1 MNPTP
6 SMDPAAVIG
15 FWLDA
20 GPRLWFAR
28 DAHFDRACRT
38 HLLES
43 HHAASRGEL
52 DGWAASADGA
62 LALVIVLDQVPRNV
76 FRDSA
81 HAWATDGLAR
91 RHAAHAIGVGHDLE
105 VVLAL
110 RMFFYLPFEHSESLD
125 DQRRSLELHR
135 RLPGPDADGWA
146 IRHHDVIARFGRF
159 PHRNRALGRE
169 NTQEET
175 AWLASGGAGF
185 G

>member
-1 MNPTP
+1 MNPG
-6 SMDPAAVIG
+6 SSANPAAVIG
-15 FWLDA
+15 FWLEA

-28 DAHFDRACRT
+28 DADFDHACRT

-43 HHAASRGEL
+43 HHGAARGEL
-52 DGWAASADGA
+52 DGWARSADGA
-62 LALVIVLDQVPRNV
+62 LALVILLDQVPRNV

-91 RHAAHAIGVGHDLE
+91 RHAAHAIGAGHDHL
-105 VVLAL
+105 VAAAL

-135 RLPGPDADGWA
+135 GLPGADADLWA
-146 IRHHDVIARFGRF
+146 RRHHDVIVRFGRF

-169 NTQEET
+169 STPEET